1 MACCNFLTGGKRKGL
16 TLGPLQKCPKGLL
29 GSEHDTVADSYESGN
44 ELTVPKHAIRMTFS
58 LSRWKLLSAE
68 RWLRKQQWKLRYF
81 LCIRVVLFCAH
92 SSLICSVTCRSVV
105 VQLVTSFSA
114 TYNHSVVL
122 QLSFIQ
128 SFCNLSLS
136 CCATCCSV
144 VVQLVTT
151 QFLCNLSPVFLQ
163 LITTQ
168 LFANYHHSFVLQ
180 LITTLQLVT
189 IQSFCNLS
197 LNCWATCRSV
207 VVQLV
212 TTQLLCNLSPVFL
225 QLITTQLFCN
235 LSPFSRSVTCHSLAA
250 QLVSRFFAPG
260 HYSVV
265 PQLITTHLFW
275 NSSPFIC
282 SATCHHSDVLHI
294 VTQLV
299 RNL

>member
-128 SFCNLSLS
+128 SFCNLSLT
-136 CCATCCSV
+136 CCATCLSVFCTWSLLSCSTTYYHS
-144 VVQLVTT
+144 LV
-151 QFLCNLSPVFLQ
+151 LK
-163 LITTQ
+163 
-168 LFANYHHSFVLQ
+168 
-180 LITTLQLVT
+180 LVT
-189 IQSFCNLS
+189 IH
-197 LNCWATCRSV
+197 
-207 VVQLV
+207 
-212 TTQLLCNLSPVFL
+212 
-225 QLITTQLFCN
+225 LFCN
-235 LSPFSRSVTCHSLAA
+235 LSPLRRSAHCHSVGA
-250 QLVSRFFAPG
+250 QLVAQLLCNSELSCFA
-260 HYSVV
+260 
-265 PQLITTHLFW
+265 
-275 NSSPFIC
+275 
-282 SATCHHSDVLHI
+282 
-294 VTQLV
+294 
-299 RNL
+299 